1 MAQLTMC
8 QALPF
13 SAASITSTTRPA
25 RLNASPMPC
34 VTVLANSS
42 AKLSD
47 CIGGLL
53 QRLRVGLIYRR
64 FRVQQTD
71 ELLPGPGHADLPFPH
86 NFLCGELAP
95 VELLVCV
102 AVGAHRGAF
111 ERQAGE

>member
-8 QALPF
+8 QAVPF
-13 SAASITSTTRPA
+13 SAASTTITTRPA

-47 CIGGLL
+47 RIGGLL
-53 QRLRVGLIYRR
+53 QRLRVGLVDRR
-64 FRVQQTD
+64 LRVQQAD

-86 NFLCGELAP
+86 DLLGGELVA
-95 VELLVCV
+95 VELTVWL
-102 AVGAHRGAF
+102 
-111 ERQAGE
+111 